1 MTSYFA
7 IYSLKGMEIH
17 SWITVRYTCH
27 VLKRHNSETHSQ
39 TGKTKPP
46 VVVPV
51 SCIVPITVGTTQPII
66 IVVPRTPTK
75 EICFLGEFHTEDA
88 IRR

>member
-7 IYSLKGMEIH
+7 IYSLKGTEIH
-17 SWITVRYTCH
+17 SWITACYTRY
-27 VLKRHNSETHSQ
+27 VLKRYNSETHSQ
-39 TGKTKPP
+39 TGKTQTP

-51 SCIVPITVGTTQPII
+51 SCIVPITVGTTQPIV

-75 EICFLGEFHTEDA
+75 GMRFLGEFHV
-88 IRR
+88 